1 MDVLRRK
8 DVLAGLAA
16 LGMGLLVIWTSLD
29 YRLGTPA
36 RMGPGMFP
44 MVLGVLLALCGL
56 GAALMGLRTVER
68 APALRL
74 RAMLAVTGAL
84 VAFALTVERL
94 GFIPAT
100 ILLIFVAGMAERPV
114 QWRALALL
122 ALILAPA
129 AYALFVLFLGIPVPA
144 FAWGASS

>member
-1 MDVLRRK
+1 MHALQRK

-16 LGMGLLVIWTSLD
+16 AGLGLFVVWTSLD
-29 YRLGTPA
+29 YRIGTPA
-36 RMGPGMFP
+36 
-44 MVLGVLLALCGL
+44 
-56 GAALMGLRTVER
+56 
-68 APALRL
+68 
-74 RAMLAVTGAL
+74 VTAAL

-100 ILLIFVAGMAERPV
+100 VLLIFISGVAERPI

-122 ALILAPA
+122 SLVLAPA

-144 FAWGASS
+144 FAWGAAS